1 MKLWSAEQ
9 SARASLALLLVY
21 GALMSGT
28 GIIVSVAVSHGNGIG
43 PREFTLVLHGVPF
56 LIQAFAMATY
66 LKLRGRRG
74 RIGLMIGCFVSLAFA
89 GASIAA
95 SDGTLGSLAPLLFV
109 APLISAVS
117 VNMLVARRLE
127 CGNSAP
133 LMPGSDK
140 MAKMSWK
147 QIVLIYLGAVV
158 FLALLMLVFG
168 EGLHV
173 RSDNSDKYLHDASNA
188 SVASDFAGGP
198 RG

>member
-1 MKLWSAEQ
+1 MKLWTAEQ
-9 SARASLALLLVY
+9 SARALMALLLAY

-28 GIIVSVAVSHGNGIG
+28 GIIVGAAVSHGNGIG
-43 PREFTLVLHGVPF
+43 PREFTFVLHGVPF
-56 LIQAFAMATY
+56 LIQALAMATY

-74 RIGLMIGCFVSLAFA
+74 RFGLMIGCLVSLAFA

-95 SDGTLGSLAPLLFV
+95 SDGALGSLAPLLFI
-109 APLISAVS
+109 APLISAIS
-117 VNMLVARRLE
+117 VYMLAARRLE

-147 QIVLIYLGAVV
+147 QIVLIYLGAAV

-168 EGLHV
+168 GAPCAL
-173 RSDNSDKYLHDASNA
+173 R
-188 SVASDFAGGP
+188 
-198 RG
+198 